1 MSRPVS
7 GEGASLPPGSG
18 ASHAGPPGGPAV
30 VLADF
35 RPGRRDLAAMIGLA
49 LPVALVMVSTMAMGV
64 VDTIMVGRVSATDLA
79 AVALGHLYFFGAV
92 VLGMGT
98 LFALDPIIAQ
108 AVGAGDQ
115 AGIARGVQRGAVLAV
130 GLTLMSS
137 GLLLPA
143 GPVFRLLRQPED
155 VVPLAA
161 GYALVSIPGV
171 LPFHGFNILRQTL
184 QAMGRVKPILITV
197 VLANLANVFFNW
209 VLIFGNLGFPAMGAV
224 GSGWA
229 TSLSRW
235 FMMVTLAVLAWP
247 VLRPTLLPL
256 RPEALRR
263 EPLVRLVRLGAPIGG
278 QQFLEFGVFGAAG
291 ILMGWM
297 GTVAMASHQV
307 ALNLASLTFMVPL
320 GVAQAAAVLV
330 GQAVG
335 RGDAP
340 GARRAAGSAVA
351 LGAGFMTFTALV
363 FLSVPGALARIYTD
377 DPQVL
382 ALAALLIPIAGIFQV
397 FDGTQVVGLGVLR
410 GVADTRWPMV
420 INLVGFW
427 GLGLPASAL
436 LGFRTEMGPRGVWLG
451 LALGIGAVALLLLVR
466 VRRRLGRELR
476 RFVMDEEGRDGE
488 GAAAG

>member
-1 MSRPVS
+1 MTVDGS
-7 GEGASLPPGSG
+7 SL
-18 ASHAGPPGGPAV
+18 AA
-30 VLADF
+30 F
-35 RPGRRDLAAMIGLA
+35 RPGRSDLSELARLA

-64 VDTIMVGRVSATDLA
+64 VDTIMVGRVSAADLA
-79 AVALGHLYFFGAV
+79 GVALGHLYFFGAI

-98 LFALDPIIAQ
+98 LFALDPVISQ
-108 AVGAGDQ
+108 AVGAGDP
-115 AGIARGVQRGAVLAV
+115 AGVARAVQRGAVLAAV
-130 GLTLMSS
+130 LTVLSCL
-137 GLLLPA
+137 LLLPA
-143 GPVFRLLRQPED
+143 GPVFRFLRQPDD

-184 QAMGRVKPILITV
+184 QAMGRVTPILVTV
-197 VLANLANVFFNW
+197 LLANLANVFFNW

-235 FMMVTLAVLAWP
+235 FMMLTLAWIAWP
-247 VLRPTLLPL
+247 LLRPTLVPL

-263 EPLVRLVRLGAPIGG
+263 APLVRLVRLGAPIGG

-320 GVAQAAAVLV
+320 GVAQAGSVLV

-340 GARRAAGSAVA
+340 GARRAAGGAV
-351 LGAGFMTFTALV
+351 LVGAGFMAVTALV
-363 FLSVPGALARIYTD
+363 FLSIPEALARVYAA

-382 ALAALLIPIAGIFQV
+382 ALAALLIPIAGVFQV
-397 FDGTQVVGLGVLR
+397 FDGIQVVGLGVLR

-427 GLGLPASAL
+427 GVGLPMSAM
-436 LGFRTEMGPRGVWLG
+436 LGFRTAMGPQGIWTG
-451 LALGIGAVALLLLVR
+451 LALGIGAVAVLLLLR
-466 VRRRLGRELR
+466 VRRRFGGELR
-476 RFVMDEEGRDGE
+476 RFVMDEEHGSGQ
-488 GAAAG
+488 AAHHA

>member
-1 MSRPVS
+1 MRGPVTVDGS
-7 GEGASLPPGSG
+7 APPD
-18 ASHAGPPGGPAV
+18 PPRVA
-30 VLADF
+30 LSAF
-35 RPGRRDLAAMIGLA
+35 RPRRGDLSELARLA

-64 VDTIMVGRVSATDLA
+64 VDTIMVGRVSAADLA
-79 AVALGHLYFFGAV
+79 GVALGHLYFYGAV

-98 LFALDPIIAQ
+98 LFALDPVISQ
-108 AVGAGDQ
+108 AVGAGDT
-115 AGIARGVQRGAVLAV
+115 AGIARGVQRGAVLALV
-130 GLTLMSS
+130 LTLLSTC
-137 GLLLPA
+137 LLLPA
-143 GPVFRLLRQPED
+143 GPVLRFLRQPDE

-171 LPFHGFNILRQTL
+171 LAFHGFNILRQTL
-184 QAMGRVKPILITV
+184 QAMGRVAPILVTV

-235 FMMVTLAVLAWP
+235 FMILVLAWVAWP
-247 VLRPTLLPL
+247 LLRPTLVPVRPDVLRLAPL
-256 RPEALRR
+256 A
-263 EPLVRLVRLGAPIGG
+263 RLVRLGAPIGG

-320 GVAQAAAVLV
+320 GVAQAGSVLV

-340 GARRAAGSAVA
+340 AARRAAGGAVVG
-351 LGAGFMTFTALV
+351 GAAFMAVTAVV
-363 FLSVPGALARIYTD
+363 FLSIPEALARVYTA

-382 ALAALLIPIAGIFQV
+382 ALAALLIPIAGVFQV
-397 FDGTQVVGLGVLR
+397 FDGIQVVGLGVLR
-410 GVADTRWPMV
+410 GVADTRWPMI

-427 GLGLPASAL
+427 GVGLPMSAV
-436 LGFRTEMGPRGVWLG
+436 LGFRTAMGPQGIWTG
-451 LALGIGAVALLLLVR
+451 LALGIGAVAVLLMLR
-466 VRRRLGRELR
+466 VRRRFGGELR
-476 RFVMDEEGRDGE
+476 RFVMDEEHGG
-488 GAAAG
+488 GHAAQQG

>member
-1 MSRPVS
+1 MQEP
-7 GEGASLPPGSG
+7 SLNPG
-18 ASHAGPPGGPAV
+18 PV
-30 VLADF
+30 VLGDF
-35 RPGRRDLAAMIGLA
+35 RPGRADLADLARLA
-49 LPVALVMVSTMAMGV
+49 LPVALVMVSTMSMGV
-64 VDTIMVGRVSATDLA
+64 VDTIMVGRVSAADLA

-98 LFALDPIIAQ
+98 LFALDPVIAQ
-108 AVGAGDQ
+108 AVGAGDGE
-115 AGIARGVQRGAVLAV
+115 GIARGVQRGAVLAV
-130 GLTLMSS
+130 VLSVASS
-137 GLLLPA
+137 CLLVPA
-143 GPVFRLLRQPED
+143 APVLRLLRQPED
-155 VVPLAA
+155 VVPIAA

-184 QAMGRVKPILITV
+184 QAMGRVKPILVTV
-197 VLANLANVFFNW
+197 LLANLANVFFNW

-235 FMMVTLAVLAWP
+235 FMMLTLAALAWP
-247 VLRPTLLPL
+247 VLRPSLVPF

-263 EPLVRLVRLGAPIGG
+263 APLVRLVRLGAPIGG

-320 GVAQAAAVLV
+320 GVAQAGAVLV

-340 GARRAAGSAVA
+340 GARRAAGSALA
-351 LGAGFMTFTALV
+351 MGAGFMVVTALV
-363 FLSVPGALARIYTD
+363 FLSVPGLLAGVYTA
-377 DPQVL
+377 DPGVL
-382 ALAALLIPIAGIFQV
+382 ALAVMLIPIAGVFQV
-397 FDGTQVVGLGVLR
+397 FDGIQVVALGVLR
-410 GVADTRWPMV
+410 GVADTRWPMI

-427 GLGLPASAL
+427 GVGLPTSAL
-436 LGFRTEMGPRGVWLG
+436 LGFHTGLGPRGIWMG
-451 LALGIGAVALLLLVR
+451 LALGIGAVAVLLLVR

-476 RFVMDEEGRDGE
+476 RFVLDEESHGASP
-488 GAAAG
+488 AAAP